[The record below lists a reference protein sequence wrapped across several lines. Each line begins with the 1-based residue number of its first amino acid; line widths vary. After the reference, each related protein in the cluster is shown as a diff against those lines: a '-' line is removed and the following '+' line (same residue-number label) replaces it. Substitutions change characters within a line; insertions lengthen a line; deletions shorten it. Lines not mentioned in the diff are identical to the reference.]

1 MSNRYTSLHRT
12 FVAVVAFAIV
22 ACRGG
27 ETSPS
32 RHTLIDSRDTEDPRS
47 LDPALSTDVP
57 TGRAV
62 SYLFDGLYRF
72 TPEAKVEPALAERME
87 VSPDGLT
94 YTVHLR
100 TNVKFHDGRPLLARN
115 VVSSFQRVLDPAV
128 RGGRG
133 WPLYPIQGAR
143 EYADGKATSV
153 AGLSAPDDSTVV
165 ITLVAPL
172 AIFEKMLAM
181 PVAAI
186 VPDSVGK
193 DFGEHPI
200 GTGPWK
206 LVEWKHDDYLLFAKN
221 ESYFG
226 GAPKMDSLLARVIPE
241 PSTAVA
247 EFESGRVDLLSVPES
262 ETRQWQQTDE
272 RKAML
277 QSVPGLRFIYVAI
290 NVTRGPLKD
299 VRVRRALNYGVDSK
313 AILEQ
318 IVGGR
323 GRLAAGV
330 IPPLLD
336 GADAKRQP
344 YAHDAAKAK
353 ALLAEAGYPK
363 GIDLELWTS
372 QAAPYPR
379 IAETIQSYLAPA
391 GIRIKI
397 QQRDAPSVREASR
410 NGQTDMHL
418 KTWYADYP
426 DAENFLFP
434 LLHGTNTGVG
444 GNVSF
449 WKNAEFDRLV
459 SRSRA
464 ERDAGARTA
473 LYRQADSIA
482 FNDAPMIFLFF
493 YDELYA
499 LQPWIKG
506 FTVPTIFNGQRWTTV
521 EIEKR

>member
-1 MSNRYTSLHRT
+1 MIGT
-12 FVAVVAFAIV
+12 VALAAT

-27 ETSPS
+27 DSSPA
-32 RHTLIDSRDTEDPRS
+32 RRTLIDSRDTEDPRS

-62 SYLFDGLYRF
+62 AYLFDGLFRF
-72 TPEAKVEPALAERME
+72 TPDARVEPALAERME
-87 VSPDGLT
+87 VSADGLT

-100 TNVKFHDGRPLLARN
+100 RNVTFHDGRPLVARN
-115 VVSSFQRVLDPAV
+115 VVNSFRRVLDPAA

-133 WPLYPIQGAR
+133 WPLYPIKGAR
-143 EYADGKATSV
+143 EFSEKKSETIE
-153 AGLSAPDDSTVV
+153 GLSAPDDSTVI
-165 ITLVAPL
+165 ITLAAPL
-172 AIFEKMLAM
+172 SIFEKMLAM
-181 PVAAI
+181 PVASI
-186 VPDSVGK
+186 VPDSVPEN
-193 DFGEHPI
+193 FGEKPV

-221 ESYFG
+221 EGYFG
-226 GAPKMDSLLARVIPE
+226 GPPKMDSLRARVIPE

-247 EFESGRVDLLSVPES
+247 EFESGRVDLINVPEA
-262 ETRQWQQTDE
+262 ETRQWKQTDE

-277 QSVPGLRFIYVAI
+277 QSVPGLRFIYAAI
-290 NVTRGPLKD
+290 NVTRGPLAD
-299 VRVRRALNYGVDSK
+299 ARVRRAINHAVDSRL
-313 AILEQ
+313 ILDQ

-323 GRLAAGV
+323 GRVANGV
-330 IPPLLD
+330 IPPLLE
-336 GADAKRQP
+336 GADSARRP
-344 YAHDAAKAK
+344 YAFDAAKAK
-353 ALLAEAGYPK
+353 ALLAEAGYAG
-363 GIDLELWTS
+363 GIDIELWTS

-379 IAETIQSYLAPA
+379 IAETIQSMLQPA
-391 GIRIKI
+391 GIRVKI

-434 LLHGTNTGVG
+434 LLHGSNTGVG

-449 WKNAEFDRLV
+449 WKNAEYDRIV
-459 SRSRA
+459 TRSRA
-464 ERDAGARTA
+464 ERDAAARVG

-482 FNDAPMIFLFF
+482 FNDAPMLFLFF

-506 FTVPTIFNGQRWTTV
+506 FVVPTIFNGQRWTSV
-521 EIEKR
+521 VIEKR